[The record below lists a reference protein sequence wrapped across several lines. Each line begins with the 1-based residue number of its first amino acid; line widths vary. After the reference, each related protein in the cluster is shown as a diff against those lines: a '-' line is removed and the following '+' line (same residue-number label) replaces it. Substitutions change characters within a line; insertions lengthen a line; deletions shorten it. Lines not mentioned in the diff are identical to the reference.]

1 MKYSI
6 TVQLTCAVLASI
18 VLTGICTLILVWQQ
32 ECKHGEKAMD
42 VYLPKRE
49 CKTRLTEWMK
59 ECDGDMIHFYCRYN
73 VAVLLNV
80 ELSSGLDAI

>member
-6 TVQLTCAVLASI
+6 TVQLICAVLASI

-32 ECKHGEKAMD
+32 ECKHGERAMD
-42 VYLPKRE
+42 VYLPTRE
-49 CKTRLTEWMK
+49 SKTRLSEWMK
-59 ECDGDMIHFYCRYN
+59 ECDGNMIYFYWRYN

-80 ELSSGLDAI
+80 ELSSGPDAI